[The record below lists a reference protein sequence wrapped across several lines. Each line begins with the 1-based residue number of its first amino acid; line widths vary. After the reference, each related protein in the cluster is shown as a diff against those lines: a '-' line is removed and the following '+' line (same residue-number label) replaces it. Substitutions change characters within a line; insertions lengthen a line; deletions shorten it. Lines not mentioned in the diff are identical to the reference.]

1 MEAFEDFH
9 KLKYLMEGILET
21 VDGLG
26 KAEEKLALLFEA
38 AGMETLRVGGALAKR
53 KRAGR

>member
-9 KLKYLMEGILET
+9 KLKYLMEGILKT

-38 AGMETLRVGGALAKR
+38 AGMET
-53 KRAGR
+53 